1 LALSRKEVWV
11 LFQDRFGLLDGKGLH
26 LSFGVNGH
34 EDDGALWSDRK
45 VEDPK
50 AARLASL
57 LIFCSDP
64 YLSNFSSKAGDG
76 LAEKRIAADG
86 VAKRPDGFRKRR
98 IFLGEP
104 F

>member
-1 LALSRKEVWV
+1 VGEESGV
-11 LFQDRFGLLDGKGLH
+11 LFQDRFGLFDGKGRRLR
-26 LSFGVNGH
+26 LGVNGH
-34 EDDGALWSDRK
+34 KDDGALRSDRK
-45 VEDPK
+45 VENAK
-50 AARLASL
+50 TARLASL

-76 LAEKRIAADG
+76 LAEKRVSADG
-86 VAKRPDGFRKRR
+86 VAKRPDGFRERR

>member
-1 LALSRKEVWV
+1 VSAGEEIGVTLQNCFGFLDRQV
-11 LFQDRFGLLDGKGLH
+11 LQLRLGIER
-26 LSFGVNGH
+26 H
-34 EDDGALWSDRK
+34 EDDGALRSDRK
-45 VEDPK
+45 VEDAK
-50 AARLASL
+50 TARLASL

-76 LAEKRIAADG
+76 FAEKRVSADG